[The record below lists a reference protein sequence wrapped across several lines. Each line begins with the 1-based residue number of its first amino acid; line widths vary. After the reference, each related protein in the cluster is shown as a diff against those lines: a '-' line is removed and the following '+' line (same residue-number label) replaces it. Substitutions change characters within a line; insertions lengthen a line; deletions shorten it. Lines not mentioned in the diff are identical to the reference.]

1 MMSNTSPSLT
11 TNGRRAA
18 GIATTAA
25 GAFVVLLVAAHLAKS
40 DLDPSWQ
47 PISAYALG
55 SFG

>member
-1 MMSNTSPSLT
+1 MSNTSPSLT